1 MRSTDAIM
9 MKEWLRAVLLT
20 GVLCMIFSTDAQ
32 AAAQSA
38 FYGAGQE
45 KLTAE
50 EVAQNFAD
58 YDVII
63 FGEYHDNQTIH
74 QQELAI
80 LTHLYQQDPVLILS
94 LEMFERDVQHHLDA
108 YLIGQATETEFLAA
122 SRPWQNYSED
132 YSPCVEFAKARQMP
146 VLGGNIPRYIA
157 AQYAKSGNLAEL
169 DEAKKRYLPERH
181 VIEKNAYYEA
191 FCEYMKSGQVGMKL
205 SDEQIER
212 YYQAQCLKDDAM
224 AESIV
229 NALGK
234 EPHKTVLHLQGEFH
248 GRNRLGVVE
257 KIQKL
262 NPKLRIGLISPVYV
276 KTGTEIENAVH
287 HLAVGDVVLAVN
299 Q

>member
-1 MRSTDAIM
+1 MANVTQPEVFATNKAEVLVEEGHGGAPTHAAPELLGLAPYQWVSIAMLLLLLIAFFGAKVHKTITGGLDNKIQAI
-9 MKEWLRAVLLT
+9 K
-20 GVLCMIFSTDAQ
+20 DQ
-32 AAAQSA
+32 
-38 FYGAGQE
+38 
-45 KLTAE
+45 
-50 EVAQNFAD
+50 
-58 YDVII
+58 
-63 FGEYHDNQTIH
+63 
-74 QQELAI
+74 
-80 LTHLYQQDPVLILS
+80 
-94 LEMFERDVQHHLDA
+94 
-108 YLIGQATETEFLAA
+108 
-122 SRPWQNYSED
+122 
-132 YSPCVEFAKARQMP
+132 
-146 VLGGNIPRYIA
+146 
-157 AQYAKSGNLAEL
+157 L